1 MHIPSTP
8 MYYTLL
14 LLRLL
19 LCCLLRQE
27 AGEEE
32 EKREENSA
40 PLEYRFD
47 LYLIW
52 LTQPAPPSIPQPQ
65 PHIRLAPGSWTWA
78 VRCVDD
84 LHTHYHI
91 TTTIIMTMIISL
103 RTAVSIYIFNFEKET
118 LQWGGM
124 AMGMFS
130 SVPPCTDCT
139 LSEWASECCIM
150 KILYLSKWAG
160 EGKERKG
167 KEKGIWVFLCFV
179 SFINIWRRRL
189 FVSFSSLSSLSSL
202 FVNSA
207 CVWVKSSD

>member
-65 PHIRLAPGSWTWA
+65 PHIRLAPGSSTWA

-103 RTAVSIYIFNFEKET
+103 CVLLCLFIYSILKRKLSNEAGWRWGCFQVCRPVLTVLWVSERV
-118 LQWGGM
+118 
-124 AMGMFS
+124 
-130 SVPPCTDCT
+130 SV
-139 LSEWASECCIM
+139 
-150 KILYLSKWAG
+150 
-160 EGKERKG
+160 
-167 KEKGIWVFLCFV
+167 V
-179 SFINIWRRRL
+179 
-189 FVSFSSLSSLSSL
+189 
-202 FVNSA
+202 
-207 CVWVKSSD
+207 